1 MKKQLTAIIIGA
13 GAGGLATANIL
24 AKQGYKVAVY
34 EKNDQVGGRMGVFE
48 KDGFLFDTGP
58 SWYLMADVFEHYFK
72 LVDEEVSDHYR
83 LKRLSPAYKVFYDYA
98 SPLTITGNLKKDAQ
112 AFEKIESGSGEKLK
126 RYVER
131 AETNYKL
138 ALQHFLYNPFRSST
152 GLVSRDVIKKVPE
165 FLRLFAQPL
174 HSYVKRYFKS
184 QVLQQI
190 LEYPMVFL
198 GASPYNAPALYQLMS
213 YLDFK
218 EGVFY
223 PEGGLYKISEAL
235 FNIGNKLGVDY
246 HLNSPVE
253 KIITEGDR
261 VTGIQVRGKV
271 VSADLVVSN
280 ADLHFTETKLLQTSA
295 RSYSESY
302 WSNRTA
308 GPSALLLYLGI
319 KGSLPELNHHN
330 LFFVKNWREN
340 FDSIYKHKD
349 WPTDASIYVCK
360 PSASDN
366 LVAPKNH
373 ENVFV
378 LVPLPA
384 GNIKSSNQTNSY
396 VDKYL
401 AQIETMSGIKD
412 LSKRIVVK
420 EVRDPQHFSKAF
432 NSWQYSALGMS
443 HTLRQSAFLRPSVK
457 SKKLK
462 NLYYVGAGT
471 QPGIGVPMCLISA
484 ELVYKAVIGDNSP
497 GPLEKLGVNT

>member
-1 MKKQLTAIIIGA
+1 MKKQPTAIIIGA

-24 AKQGYKVAVY
+24 AKQGYKVAIY

-58 SWYLMADVFEHYFK
+58 SWYLMAEVFEHYFK

-126 RYVER
+126 KYVER

-218 EGVFY
+218 EGVF
-223 PEGGLYKISEAL
+223 
-235 FNIGNKLGVDY
+235 
-246 HLNSPVE
+246 
-253 KIITEGDR
+253 TQR
-261 VTGIQVRGKV
+261 VVYIRF
-271 VSADLVVSN
+271 L
-280 ADLHFTETKLLQTSA
+280 
-295 RSYSESY
+295 R
-302 WSNRTA
+302 
-308 GPSALLLYLGI
+308 LYL
-319 KGSLPELNHHN
+319 
-330 LFFVKNWREN
+330 
-340 FDSIYKHKD
+340 
-349 WPTDASIYVCK
+349 
-360 PSASDN
+360 
-366 LVAPKNH
+366 
-373 ENVFV
+373 
-378 LVPLPA
+378 
-384 GNIKSSNQTNSY
+384 
-396 VDKYL
+396 
-401 AQIETMSGIKD
+401 
-412 LSKRIVVK
+412 
-420 EVRDPQHFSKAF
+420 
-432 NSWQYSALGMS
+432 
-443 HTLRQSAFLRPSVK
+443 TLEI
-457 SKKLK
+457 
-462 NLYYVGAGT
+462 N
-471 QPGIGVPMCLISA
+471 
-484 ELVYKAVIGDNSP
+484 
-497 GPLEKLGVNT
+497 